1 MQFSQPL
8 GAQQFQGRQL
18 TSAPIQHGLGQ
29 SQLNQ
34 GNHLNRHLN
43 QFSNP
48 ANTALF
54 SAAQVTATS
63 QMVRQILFPMCYLT
77 VFSNY
82 LHGFMYVSQY
92 DIFLLNCHFPIFYH
106 MIVSCY
112 CSSFECVK
120 CILYNLCFYHL

>member
-29 SQLNQ
+29 NQLNQ

-63 QMVRQILFPMCYLT
+63 QMVRLRYFFQRVILQ
-77 VFSNY
+77 FSVII
-82 LHGFMYVSQY
+82 FMALYMSV
-92 DIFLLNCHFPIFYH
+92 N
-106 MIVSCY
+106 MTA
-112 CSSFECVK
+112 K
-120 CILYNLCFYHL
+120 CIGFSC